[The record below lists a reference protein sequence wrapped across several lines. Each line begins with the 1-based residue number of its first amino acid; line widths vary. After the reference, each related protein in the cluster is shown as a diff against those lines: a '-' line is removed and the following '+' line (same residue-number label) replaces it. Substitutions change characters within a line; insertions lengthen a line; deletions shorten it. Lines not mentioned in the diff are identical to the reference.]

1 LVSCGESLGRCV
13 EARPGL
19 VLLWGVVGVS
29 GPSRRGVGWPTP
41 VDDTRHGAPCADLRS
56 GGEVRGMSEET
67 DDARQA
73 ADDVLAA
80 VRDALRRLEAIP
92 DATVRAKA
100 AGLVLRE
107 WPAERGLASEI
118 RREAVDTMH
127 RGGMDFPEIGA
138 AIGTDRSRAWRIWK
152 GMS

>member
-1 LVSCGESLGRCV
+1 MG
-13 EARPGL
+13 
-19 VLLWGVVGVS
+19 
-29 GPSRRGVGWPTP
+29 
-41 VDDTRHGAPCADLRS
+41 
-56 GGEVRGMSEET
+56 EET

-80 VRDALRRLEAIP
+80 VRAALRRLEAIP
-92 DATVRAKA
+92 DATVRARA

-107 WPAERGLASEI
+107 WPAERTLPKEI
-118 RREAVDTMH
+118 RQQAVDTMH
-127 RGGMDFPEIGA
+127 EGGMDFPEIGQ

>member
-1 LVSCGESLGRCV
+1 MGEES
-13 EARPGL
+13 
-19 VLLWGVVGVS
+19 
-29 GPSRRGVGWPTP
+29 
-41 VDDTRHGAPCADLRS
+41 
-56 GGEVRGMSEET
+56 

-73 ADDVLAA
+73 ADDVLSA
-80 VRDALRRLEAIP
+80 VRDALRQLEAIP
-92 DATVRAKA
+92 DAAVRARA

-118 RREAVDTMH
+118 RREAVDILH